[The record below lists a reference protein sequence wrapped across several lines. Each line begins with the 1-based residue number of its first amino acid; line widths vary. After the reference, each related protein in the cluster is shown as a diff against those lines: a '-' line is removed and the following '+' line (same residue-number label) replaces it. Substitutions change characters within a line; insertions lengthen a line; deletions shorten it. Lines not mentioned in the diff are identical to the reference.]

1 MIYETCGMSMFSQIN
16 TLFTWYKVKKN
27 TETAVCYVCI
37 LVFTA
42 FKRLIE
48 LGGKNIRV
56 LTSPAASR
64 APFASA
70 MFM

>member
-1 MIYETCGMSMFSQIN
+1 MFKIN
-16 TLFTWYKVKKN
+16 LKKD
-27 TETAVCYVCI
+27 
-37 LVFTA
+37 
-42 FKRLIE
+42 KQRLIFTPKFVYIH
-48 LGGKNIRV
+48 GKQSI